1 MSITFK
7 EIRPL
12 LIILA
17 GFLLELITLGFFQ
30 GRFIHWTRVALA
42 SSVALP
48 DTKWWVITWAL
59 WWSSVMGL
67 IMYGNFSQEF
77 AVGLLATCVGR
88 YLAHCTL
95 RTVLARA
102 ALAASLVAVM
112 MILGGQGALLHAL
125 SSWTII
131 QFVATIVVT
140 CWVIQYAS
148 QGK

>member
-1 MSITFK
+1 MAGKLK
-7 EIRPL
+7 EMRPL
-12 LIILA
+12 ILILLAFILD
-17 GFLLELITLGFFQ
+17 ISTLGFFQ

-48 DTKWWVITWAL
+48 ETRWWVITWAL

-67 IMYGNFSQEF
+67 IMYGSFDQEF
-77 AVGLLATCVGR
+77 AVCLLTTCVGR

-95 RTVLARA
+95 RTTVARA
-102 ALAASLVAVM
+102 ALAAVLVVVM
-112 MILGGQGALLHAL
+112 MVLGGQGSLLSAV

-131 QFVATIVVT
+131 QFVATIIVT

-148 QGK
+148 RGK